1 MRLLFCS
8 LLFKRATRKNKP
20 NGVRDRP
27 WLPWPSAA
35 DEADVLL
42 HKIVVLL
49 GPCQS
54 VTGFY
59 GQLRVALVI
68 HYATI
73 FGVLGPERG
82 AMPPLT

>member
-1 MRLLFCS
+1 M
-8 LLFKRATRKNKP
+8 
-20 NGVRDRP
+20 GVRDRP
-27 WLPWPSAA
+27 WLPWPAAA

-68 HYATI
+68 HYAQ
-73 FGVLGPERG
+73 FSVFLVQKE
-82 AMPPLT
+82 PPCHP